1 MKKKGK
7 SVKRKKKKIK
17 KKKGDKIVTR
27 KKKLTIDSEDEPL
40 MRTTSPK
47 IDLGEFRHEIIEQQ
61 RKNQGIVGTRFS
73 TNLMSFKDR
82 NLGMVREIVHNY
94 EIKEGAQEQ
103 ETIMEIESNLNNIK
117 NEDAD
122 QSGGN
127 LPNGVILPADL
138 LKERDEKISKQI
150 SNFQDVVM
158 NGLQQLTTLTQKGG
172 GADKQTQEMVQ
183 NIVNGIRNK
192 AAGLNVNNQVI
203 GMPEADFEGSDTNP
217 ITFSNSERRGD
228 NIEQMGKDGLK
239 DSYVGDE
246 QSNTLNLLISNHG
259 DRKDNFL
266 KRGTLV
272 VNAPTIEYTNL
283 VRASL
288 NDGDKDGKEKL
299 QEIPEGMS
307 PETVKQSGLGLLGKG
322 ELSGG
327 EVVNPFDNDFLKF
340 GGKSWGPK
348 PDFKKTQNFEE
359 NVDFNI
365 VGNQIS
371 SSRRIM
377 DFNKNIQ
384 EEGVDQLDVNVGLLM
399 HHDQGRGTTA
409 AGGDRLSL
417 GAGVQFNTEGVI
429 RDQPVRQE
437 SIYRESVSSNKVP
450 DEVVEA
456 KVEKQ
461 FNNYMNQSHRE
472 KKKPFKGKSF
482 RATMENI
489 YSDIDKTFDNIE
501 VEEMNDSERDPY
513 NKGFHYEELKVEVEK
528 EEVKEEVTMAFSG
541 KMRRFNSQV
550 KLPLENFV
558 KEEVE
563 KEKRNRPE
571 KTLLKEYEAKQ
582 EEFIVKP
589 KAEVEAKAPEFRKD
603 YRFKN
608 NFPSILKRPTFE
620 EKGRRYMLMEC
631 RVCVFEI

>member
-1 MKKKGK
+1 MKKKKGK

-17 KKKGDKIVTR
+17 KKKGDKVVTR
-27 KKKLTIDSEDEPL
+27 KNKLTIDSEDEPL

-47 IDLGEFRHEIIEQQ
+47 IDLGEFRHEIIEHQK
-61 RKNQGIVGTRFS
+61 KNQGMVGTRFS
-73 TNLMSFKDR
+73 SNLMSFKDR

-94 EIKEGAQEQ
+94 EIKEGPQEQ

-117 NEDAD
+117 KEDTD

-127 LPNGVILPADL
+127 LQNGVILPADL

-172 GADKQTQEMVQ
+172 GADQNTQEMVQ
-183 NIVNGIRNK
+183 EIVNGIRNK
-192 AAGLNVNNQVI
+192 AAQLNVKNQVI
-203 GMPEADFEGSDTNP
+203 GMPGPDFEGSDTNP
-217 ITFSNSERRGD
+217 ITFSNSERRGED
-228 NIEQMGKDGLK
+228 AEQIGKEELK
-239 DSYVGDE
+239 ESYVGDE

-259 DRKDNFL
+259 DRKDIFL

-272 VNAPTIEYTNL
+272 VNAPTKEYTNL

-307 PETVKQSGLGLLGKG
+307 PETVKQTGLGILGKG
-322 ELSGG
+322 EVSGG
-327 EVVNPFDNDFLKF
+327 KVKNPFDNDFLKF
-340 GGKSWGPK
+340 GMKSWGPK
-348 PDFKKTQNFEE
+348 PDLKNTQTFED
-359 NVDFNI
+359 NPQFNI
-365 VGNQIS
+365 VENQIS

-377 DFNKNIQ
+377 NFNKNIQ
-384 EEGVDQLDVNVGLLM
+384 NEGVEKLELNGNILM
-399 HHDQGRGTTA
+399 QGRGSSA

-417 GAGVQFNTEGVI
+417 GAGGQFNTEGVV

-437 SIYRESVSSNKVP
+437 SIYRESQSSNKVP
-450 DEVVEA
+450 DKVVEA

-461 FNNYMNQSHRE
+461 FNNYMNQSQRE

-489 YSDIDKTFDNIE
+489 YSDIDKTLDCIE
-501 VEEMNDSERDPY
+501 VEQMNDSERDPF
-513 NKGFHYEELKVEVEK
+513 NKGFHYEELKIEAEEEKPK
-528 EEVKEEVTMAFSG
+528 EEVKMAFSG

-558 KEEVE
+558 KEEEE
-563 KEKRNRPE
+563 KEKKKE
-571 KTLLKEYEAKQ
+571 KKPVKALLKEYKAKQ
-582 EEFIVKP
+582 EEFIVQP
-589 KAEVEAKAPEFRKD
+589 RVEVKAKAPEFQKD

-620 EKGRRYMLMEC
+620 EKGRRNILNEMEY
-631 RVCVFEI
+631 REVYI